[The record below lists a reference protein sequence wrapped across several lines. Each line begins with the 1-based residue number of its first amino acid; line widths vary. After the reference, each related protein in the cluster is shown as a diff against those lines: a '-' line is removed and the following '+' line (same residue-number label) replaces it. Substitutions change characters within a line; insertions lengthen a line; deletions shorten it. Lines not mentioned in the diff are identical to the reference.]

1 MTRLAGYVQIALGA
15 LGVAL
20 IAVLTFDPTA
30 DAQRV
35 PRAENGRVDLLAYPP
50 QSLDQPRL
58 VNPGEAAWLET
69 VRPQYA
75 VRLLGDAAARIRPE
89 HGAVVPAGSLLF
101 GMRVTGGYTYCP
113 RIDFNAPVTRVQCFR
128 DFNDDGVF
136 DGGYL
141 TRHSS
146 INTQFLA
153 NIVHALDRVV
163 PVPYEPVEP
172 SDALETTSTIVFER
186 LRNGQAVFRKYIDAE
201 RLTSSYACEPL
212 AENPELCTLFG
223 VTLRVEPVG
232 DAVRITLV
240 DSPDV
245 RQLNMIMTNTA
256 LPTRN

>member
-1 MTRLAGYVQIALGA
+1 MTRQTSPLL
-15 LGVAL
+15 LAL
-20 IAVLTFDPTA
+20 IAALAFSAMA
-30 DAQRV
+30 DAQPV

-50 QSLDQPRL
+50 QGLEQPRT
-58 VNPGEAAWLET
+58 VQPGEAAWVET
-69 VRPQYA
+69 VRPEYA

-89 HGAVVPAGSLLF
+89 NGAVVPAGTLLF
-101 GMRVTGGYTYCP
+101 GMRVTRGYAYCP
-113 RIDFNAPVTRVQCFR
+113 RIDFNAVITRVQCFR

-146 INTQFLA
+146 VNTQFLA

-163 PVPYEPVEP
+163 PVPYEAVEP
-172 SDALETTSTIVFER
+172 SDALETSSTVVFER
-186 LRNGQAVFRKYIDAE
+186 LRNGQASFRKYIDAE
-201 RLTSSYACEPL
+201 RLTSSYTCEPL

-240 DSPDV
+240 GSPDV
-245 RQLNMIMTNTA
+245 RRLNLIMTNTA